1 MLPGGSTHHGRE
13 ADSPVR
19 PDLPADQPTNLWS
32 ANIYQ
37 GTTPAYHL
45 PWQADYQQY
54 TTLLQQHCLPL
65 ANSTADIS
73 STTAGSE
80 LAPNSSPT
88 ATRASSTTTLL
99 VCSTADASTLSSHTA
114 TTAVPETTAVSTT
127 DYYTAVSTSVVNTND
142 EQVKIFNSDTES
154 SAASQEAIIQ
164 EENVNVSYNSSTI
177 PDSEIL
183 YDFEIR
189 DYSNIKTN
197 IANILQQVSELEEL
211 QKSLRKQIRNQEN
224 TIWEQEHQLH
234 MLTRY
239 QNITIEQQEKQ
250 ISDLSQ
256 HNSDLQIQINDYKNQ
271 VAFLQTIMSHYKK
284 ST

>member
-1 MLPGGSTHHGRE
+1 MLPGGSTDHGRE

-32 ANIYQ
+32 ANIHQ
-37 GTTPAYHL
+37 GTAPACHL
-45 PWQADYQQY
+45 PWQIDYQQY

-73 STTAGSE
+73 STAASSGI
-80 LAPNSSPT
+80 APDSSPT
-88 ATRASSTTTLL
+88 ATRASSTTTLP
-99 VCSTADASTLSSHTA
+99 VCSTADASTLSSHSA
-114 TTAVPETTAVSTT
+114 ATAVPEATAVTT
-127 DYYTAVSTSVVNTND
+127 PVVSTND

-164 EENVNVSYNSSTI
+164 EENVNFSYNSSTI

-189 DYSNIKTN
+189 DYSNIRTN

-239 QNITIEQQEKQ
+239 QNITIEQQEKH
-250 ISDLSQ
+250 ISGLSQ
-256 HNSDLQIQINDYKNQ
+256 HNSELQTQLNDHKNQ
-271 VAFLQTIMSHYKK
+271 VAFLQTIINHYENQQ

>member
-32 ANIYQ
+32 TNIHQ
-37 GTTPAYHL
+37 GTAPACHL
-45 PWQADYQQY
+45 PWQIDYQQY

-73 STTAGSE
+73 STAASSGI
-80 LAPNSSPT
+80 APDSSPT
-88 ATRASSTTTLL
+88 ATRASSTTTLP
-99 VCSTADASTLSSHTA
+99 VCSTADASTLSSHSA
-114 TTAVPETTAVSTT
+114 ATAVPEATAVTT
-127 DYYTAVSTSVVNTND
+127 PVVSTND

-164 EENVNVSYNSSTI
+164 EENVNFSYNSSTI
-177 PDSEIL
+177 PDSETL

-189 DYSNIKTN
+189 DYSNIRTN

-256 HNSDLQIQINDYKNQ
+256 HNSELQIQLNDHKNQ
-271 VAFLQTIMSHYKK
+271 VAFLQTIIGHYKNQQ